1 MPGVYGSAEPLFL
14 LLFALGIEALYGGV
28 FFLEKWSPKPR
39 RLLAGIIVRFDR
51 LLNESSSS
59 LIITAVTGGLSCIL
73 LISLAVIAGF
83 GISLIS
89 LNAPFLWLIEVFV
102 IAFCLDYR
110 SQQVRMRKIRKA
122 LALKSYITVRGE
134 LYPLVSS
141 LFRPRDLEKL
151 SESQLAAA
159 CVGGMARGF
168 VEGFITPAFWYA
180 LLGLPG
186 LLTQQAVFQGAQFY
200 KQRYLQA
207 PQEKHF
213 SQMYFILERIF
224 VVVPDALAALMFIF
238 STLFIPKTSFSQA
251 FLRCW
256 RGKHMAD
263 AALGGALQLDLS
275 RPSETN
281 WRQELER
288 GNMIVLI
295 AGIIAIG
302 LIASAILARFAF

>member
-28 FFLEKWSPKPR
+28 FFLEKWLPKPR

-51 LLNESSSS
+51 LLNDSTSSSS
-59 LIITAVTGGLSCIL
+59 IAVVTGGLSAIV
-73 LISLAVIAGF
+73 LIFLAALVGF

-89 LNAPFLWLIEVFV
+89 LNAPFLWLIEVFM
-102 IAFCLDYR
+102 IALCLDYR
-110 SQQVRMRKIRKA
+110 NQQVRMRKVRKA

-141 LFRPRDLEKL
+141 LFRVRDLEKL

-168 VEGFITPAFWYA
+168 VEGFLTPVFWYA
-180 LLGLPG
+180 ILGLPG
-186 LLTQQAVFQGAQFY
+186 LFVQQAVYQGALFY

-224 VVVPDALAALMFIF
+224 IVVPDALAALMFIV
-238 STLFIPKTSFSQA
+238 STLFIPKTSFSQS
-251 FLRCW
+251 FIRCW

-275 RPSETN
+275 QPSPTN

-295 AGIIAIG
+295 AGIMAVG
-302 LIASAILARFAF
+302 LIAGAILVRFAF